1 MSPKYPPMSSVL
13 RPGGGD
19 RWTQGCDQTRVLQ
32 LGGVDQRKVGA
43 TWDPAPQKRLKYSFR
58 SFAAKFL
65 EFLTNSHCT
74 LTPPRHK
81 LTKTGGGGERCG
93 EGKGHRHPAP
103 VHADRV
109 ARLPGPGA
117 LSDGG
122 GKETRA
128 TPLALARRE
137 GRRAPGDTWTDS
149 PALTPT

>member
-58 SFAAKFL
+58 SFAEKFL
-65 EFLTNSHCT
+65 DFLTNSHCT

-81 LTKTGGGGERCG
+81 LTKTGGGVSGAGR
-93 EGKGHRHPAP
+93 GKATATQPQSTLTVSRGCQGQ
-103 VHADRV
+103 
-109 ARLPGPGA
+109 GPFPM
-117 LSDGG
+117 G